1 MKKLK
6 LVLLVIF
13 VFLELLA
20 SSKSEAFVPLIDS
33 SVVKNKNF
41 KVIGYLFSRGNLIA
55 LSEQTDYSKITHLN
69 IAFINP
75 DSSGAFAAVPNLQLL
90 VQKAHQNGV
99 KVISALGGGN
109 PPAYLKDY
117 LKPEK
122 RKVLIDGLVQLIQ
135 SNNLDGIDV
144 DLEGEFVNEN
154 YEAFVSELSARLKK
168 EKKMMTA
175 AVATWNSA
183 AYSDKALALFD
194 LISVMSYDHTGPWR
208 KEQPGPHSTYEQ
220 ALTDFKHWNTDRK
233 ISSSRLILGLPFYG
247 YGFGPDIREDIN
259 YGELVATY
267 PGAEKADLIE
277 LPGKGTFYY
286 NGMPTIKKKV
296 DYAIENRM
304 GGVMIWQ
311 LAGDAQGA
319 YSLLNVIHKEVS
331 K

>member
-6 LVLLVIF
+6 LILLIICVS
-13 VFLELLA
+13 LELTA
-20 SSKSEAFVPLIDS
+20 CSKSEAVLPVIDS
-33 SVVKNKNF
+33 VVTKKKDF
-41 KVIGYLFSRGNLIA
+41 KVIGYLFARGDLLA

-75 DSSGAFAAVPNLQLL
+75 DSSGAFAAVPNLQIL
-90 VQKAHQNGV
+90 VKKAHDNGV

-122 RKVLIDGLVQLIQ
+122 RKILIDGLMQLLK
-135 SNNLDGIDV
+135 SNELDGVDV

-154 YEAFVSELSARLKK
+154 YEAFVTELSARLQA
-168 EKKMMTA
+168 EKKIMTA
-175 AVATWNSA
+175 AVATWNSP

-194 LISVMSYDHTGPWR
+194 LINIMSYDHTGPWR
-208 KEQPGPHSTYEQ
+208 KDQPGPHSTYAQ
-220 ALTDFKHWNTDRK
+220 ALEDYSHWNTNRK
-233 ISSSRLILGLPFYG
+233 IPSARLILGLPFYA
-247 YGFGPDIREDIN
+247 YGFGTDIREDMN

-267 PGAEKADLIE
+267 PGAEKLDQME

-296 DYAIENRM
+296 AYAIQNKM

-311 LAGDAQGA
+311 LAGDAKGEL
-319 YSLLNVIHKEVS
+319 SLLNVIHNEIK
-331 K
+331 